1 MNKTELVKNVQTI
14 AVQDEKYAKISLK
27 DTTIFVDAVFEAV
40 KDALVKGEKVA
51 ITGFGSFDVAERPA
65 RIGRNPATGEE
76 IEIAATKTV
85 KFQAGSALKDAVK
98 GA

>member
-51 ITGFGSFDVAERPA
+51 ERPA

-85 KFQAGSALKDAVK
+85 KFKAGSALKDAVK